1 MRIACPP
8 CGLRDVREFTYL
20 GDATPE
26 RPDPQAPDAVDRFN
40 AYVYMRDNTAG
51 AHRELWYHGAGCQ
64 AGVGDERN
72 APTHVFSAVHPYKAT
87 SGASRSPPRAANSNR
102 IVSA

>member
-1 MRIACPP
+1 
-8 CGLRDVREFTYL
+8 VREFTYL
-20 GDATPE
+20 GDAAPE

-64 AGVGDERN
+64 AWLAVERN
-72 APTHVFSAVHPYKAT
+72 TRTHVIAAVRSYKAT
-87 SGASRSPPRAANSNR
+87 S
-102 IVSA
+102 